1 MANQSYQG
9 GRDGFKKIKSAEKLV
24 PPKRTFVYPSIIE
37 TLNYNDHPVLPLPS
51 YVSPTKNIP
60 SINRLMEKKK
70 ERQGKGDGG
79 RKGLKTAKSSFFEW
93 EKKNMGL
100 TVDEGRSGKSGKKG
114 EQLGKSCENLLV
126 MEQKLAKN
134 IKRDKKK

>member
-9 GRDGFKKIKSAEKLV
+9 SRDGFKKIKSAEKLV

-37 TLNYNDHPVLPLPS
+37 TLNHNDHPLLPLPS

-60 SINRLMEKKK
+60 NLNRLMEKKK
-70 ERQGKGDGG
+70 ERETKGEGG
-79 RKGLKTAKSSFFEW
+79 RKGLKTAKSTFFEW

-100 TVDEGRSGKSGKKG
+100 IVEEVGSGKSRRKG
-114 EQLGKSCENLLV
+114 E
-126 MEQKLAKN
+126 
-134 IKRDKKK
+134 